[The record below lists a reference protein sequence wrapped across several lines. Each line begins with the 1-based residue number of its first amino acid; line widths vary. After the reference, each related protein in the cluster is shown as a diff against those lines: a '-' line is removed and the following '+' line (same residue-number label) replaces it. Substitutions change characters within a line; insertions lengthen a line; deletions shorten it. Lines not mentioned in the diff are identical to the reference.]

1 MTPIQCQTAP
11 ASNSARQRGATLIIS
26 LIILILMTLIAVSAF
41 NLGKGNLQVV
51 GNMQRQNEAMA
62 AAQEALEEA
71 ISTTRLFDSPTNIF
85 LGSCGAN
92 VKCVDTNDDG
102 VADVT
107 VTLTPTPS
115 CVKAATVKNATLDL
129 SVAED
134 AGCSSG
140 AVQSFG
146 IAGASTGDSLCSD
159 SVWELNAVAVD
170 TQSQASVTVTQG
182 VAVRV
187 STDNVATS
195 CP

>member
-1 MTPIQCQTAP
+1 MTPMRNQTPTAID
-11 ASNSARQRGATLIIS
+11 SARQEGATLIIS

-71 ISTTRLFDSPTNIF
+71 VSTTRLVESPTNVF

-92 VKCVDTNDDG
+92 VKCIDTNDDG

-115 CVKAATVKNATLDL
+115 CVKAATVKNAALDL

-134 AGCSSG
+134 AGCATG
-140 AVQSFG
+140 AVQNFG
-146 IAGASTGDSLCSD
+146 VAGASSGDSLCSD
-159 SVWELNAVAVD
+159 SVWEINAVAVD
-170 TQSQASVTVTQG
+170 TQTQASVTLTQG

-187 STDNVATS
+187 STDNIATS